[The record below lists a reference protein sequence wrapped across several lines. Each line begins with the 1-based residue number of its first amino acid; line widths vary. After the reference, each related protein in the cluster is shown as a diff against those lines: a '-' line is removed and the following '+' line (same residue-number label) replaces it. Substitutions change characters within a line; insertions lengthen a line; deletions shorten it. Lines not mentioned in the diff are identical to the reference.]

1 MKRNLILVGLIAVV
15 LTVSGCETAR
25 KMVSNQKS
33 APDEFVVY
41 KQPPLSLPP
50 EYGLRPPEPGA
61 DRPQRV
67 SPADDAR
74 TAILGKS
81 RAEAQQTQQQTGAS
95 RGLQA
100 LITRT
105 GADKTE
111 PDIRRIVNRE
121 SSVLADEDQLF
132 VNKLIF
138 WVDDKSNP
146 GIVVDAK
153 QEQKRI
159 MSNQAL
165 GKPINEGEIPEVKR
179 KQMRKGLL
187 DF

>member
-1 MKRNLILVGLIAVV
+1 MV
-15 LTVSGCETAR
+15 LAGAALSGCESA
-25 KMVSNQKS
+25 KKAFGGGKN

-74 TAILGKS
+74 TAVLGKS

-138 WVDDKSNP
+138 WVDDTTAPST
-146 GIVVDAK
+146 VVDAK
-153 QEQKRI
+153 KERKRI

-165 GKPINEGEIPEVKR
+165 GKPINEGETPQIKR
-179 KQMRKGLL
+179 KAAKKGLL
-187 DF
+187 NF